1 MYAGSPRGGVTP
13 SVVNTTRAIVAGVM
27 LAAVVASGQEERG
40 STLPASAAVGMDY
53 GQVLAA
59 LGSPAGRTPVSK
71 GGVQVLTYPDMEI
84 ILRDGRVARINRK
97 EHRAPRV
104 STAPSGETPAT
115 QGMPP
120 DAPKQ
125 DDRDRAEASVLA
137 YRVVGTEDISIKA
150 LSGPL
155 SSHSVAEVS
164 KAPRNTRKVYRII
177 VPSSISREDLVACMK
192 DVVQKATAGDPEID
206 EVTVFAYDRVEDSN
220 GAYTFGRMDWC
231 PATGWTGVTPR
242 IALTNDRSSYQ
253 YDYRVSDKV
262 GNLERADV
270 PTRAEFMMYDL
281 LDRALTDYPDTDEEV
296 LLRWAARKLGTTPAQ
311 VDKAWLKVLTY
322 KMK

>member
-1 MYAGSPRGGVTP
+1 
-13 SVVNTTRAIVAGVM
+13 
-27 LAAVVASGQEERG
+27 
-40 STLPASAAVGMDY
+40 
-53 GQVLAA
+53 
-59 LGSPAGRTPVSK
+59 
-71 GGVQVLTYPDMEI
+71 
-84 ILRDGRVARINRK
+84 
-97 EHRAPRV
+97 
-104 STAPSGETPAT
+104 
-115 QGMPP
+115 MPP